1 MTTLFKPADDLIS
14 FQNPV
19 WDHLV
24 DTGMDSSIAYL
35 PDPTDKTKVSNV
47 VKLHSRR
54 YTVQSAK
61 TLIQGQVELYDKY
74 DKTNDKVACTYLLAL
89 LTTLLSQQ

>member
-14 FQNPV
+14 FHAA

-24 DTGMDSSIAYL
+24 NTGMDSIAYL

-47 VKLHSRR
+47 VKVTLPLHG
-54 YTVQSAK
+54 TV
-61 TLIQGQVELYDKY
+61 G
-74 DKTNDKVACTYLLAL
+74 
-89 LTTLLSQQ
+89 